1 MSCPLFLIVNY
12 YRTDSWTGDKPFSA
26 FTGQDWRLFALF
38 MTEEILIVGI
48 MLLFGFLARRMSKK
62 QNAEMIARRETGKLF
77 GIKPG
82 DCDAV
87 WFDLTNRKR
96 ALILKQGDRVKLY
109 VQEYD
114 EHTGSWEDIGG
125 VRAYDDLEAV
135 KKALLS
141 EFDFH
146 CAEADASDER
156 DGEI

>member
-1 MSCPLFLIVNY
+1 MSCPLFLIVNC

-38 MTEEILIVGI
+38 MAEEILIVGV
-48 MLLFGFLARRMSKK
+48 MLLFGFLARRISKR
-62 QNAEMIARRETGKLF
+62 QNAEMIARRETDKLF

-82 DCDAV
+82 DYDAV

-109 VQEYD
+109 VQKHD

-125 VRAYDDLEAV
+125 VRAYDDLETA